1 MIHRCLLLD
10 ASMVNTFVCEWES
23 ERGDEGV
30 TESGQVLTLIA
41 IGQRNWNTW
50 RLLIKQL
57 GTGTLSL
64 SLCVCVHQLVA
75 YLMAPTAAGAGAATQ
90 PLLTPDTQ
98 STAHARQISITSRS
112 QLPVATLPLPLFL
125 PSENAHQLWQRKS
138 TMWLPHATCLPN
150 IHSNNLYGML
160 SLSLLSRCDSL
171 CFYPLT
177 SSYPASNANGK
188 CV

>member
-1 MIHRCLLLD
+1 MPVWLTLLCV
-10 ASMVNTFVCEWES
+10 SGREKGG

-30 TESGQVLTLIA
+30 TESEQVPALIA

-64 SLCVCVHQLVA
+64 SPPVCVHQLVA
-75 YLMAPTAAGAGAATQ
+75 YLMAPTAAGAATQ

-112 QLPVATLPLPLFL
+112 QLPVATLPLPLPLLL

-138 TMWLPHATCLPN
+138 TMWLPHAACLPN

-177 SSYPASNANGK
+177 SSYPAANANGK